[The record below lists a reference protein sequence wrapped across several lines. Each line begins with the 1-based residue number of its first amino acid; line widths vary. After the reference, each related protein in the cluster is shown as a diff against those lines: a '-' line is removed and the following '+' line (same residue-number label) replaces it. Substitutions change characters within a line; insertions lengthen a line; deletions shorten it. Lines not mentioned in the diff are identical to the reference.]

1 MTAGTALR
9 TAAPKRPESELKDA
23 DLAMRRAKALGG
35 SRREVLVKRCTRE
48 RSAGCGSKWTA
59 DRHGGTAIPSFLS
72 AGRVIRRPAY
82 REL

>member
-35 SRREVLVKRCTRE
+35 SRRKVLDEAMHTGAVGRLRLEVDCGPPWRNGNSE
-48 RSAGCGSKWTA
+48 FSISRSCNSTPGVS
-59 DRHGGTAIPSFLS
+59 
-72 AGRVIRRPAY
+72 
-82 REL
+82 